1 MIYFRECVKT
11 ISITEMSPMFVLT
24 QLGAITAIFCR
35 FLNDSLRQIADNQS
49 FYFKLPLRANFS
61 QSAITRFCPFST

>member
-35 FLNDSLRQIADNQS
+35 FLAENQQ
-49 FYFKLPLRANFS
+49 YFAK
-61 QSAITRFCPFST
+61 I

>member
-35 FLNDSLRQIADNQS
+35 FLNDSLRQ
-49 FYFKLPLRANFS
+49 
-61 QSAITRFCPFST
+61 